1 MVMDT
6 TFAELSKKIEH
17 IRALPY
23 GEYLWKGSIPK
34 EFKEYQHKVYL
45 EYYQDQELHML
56 NTEIRKSSKD
66 AVEDFIND
74 ENTSAIFMVI
84 AQAGVGKS
92 TFSKKLIQSI
102 NLKKSLQSIY
112 IPSQVLID
120 KYTKRRRET
129 YPKIESIWELYNA
142 YMYGHKE
149 KSDLFLN
156 QNLFEAALFTG
167 KVVVIIDGLDEII
180 TFFGTKFKV
189 QEFIESVIQLNNELA
204 ACKIIITSREY
215 YWKNNNILSVNN
227 IPINKFY
234 GFNEAYLKRYLEDRY
249 GKNSPNS
256 ILVKKYL
263 NEIDFHDSES
273 VDIVKPYLVDL
284 FCSISEKEMD
294 GDDSNSSDYDSS
306 LDEVCTYP
314 NNCEI
319 IDKAIFFIL
328 DREVSKQLRHKL
340 EVTKLLDIYMFLAIS
355 FGKYF
360 EYEDLITSIDIV
372 IEENDLPKEDHK
384 LILDAMLFSPLLS
397 YDKLLNNYKIKY
409 SFLNNYFI
417 ALYILDKLGS
427 KTTKEKSL
435 FDKDFVKHLAA
446 FDEEDNASFHN
457 IVKYFRKGKDR
468 KNIFISNGK
477 KIIES
482 LIQQHQIEKYDAN
495 RWHIEH
501 AISAILYLGINIDN
515 KENSKEKKMNLIKE
529 LYGIDNH
536 IKHLFIFGNFFSLDF
551 SDMTVEMS
559 TFDYYNNFLNSNFLN
574 TKFIKTKIKH
584 LDQNIS
590 NKYLDNFYQNATL
603 DLDCEHEGC
612 LNLKST
618 TYQMNIVKKEL
629 IEFISQNIFLPTTP
643 YTTSVGVEN
652 LFANTLSKYGYLKVQ
667 YNSKSIIYEL
677 IKEYEGEIDTF
688 TSSNRLTDK
697 MMLVIRDILESRYG

>member
-1 MVMDT
+1 MDT

>member
-1 MVMDT
+1 MDT

-249 GKNSPNS
+249 GKNSP
-256 ILVKKYL
+256 
-263 NEIDFHDSES
+263 
-273 VDIVKPYLVDL
+273 
-284 FCSISEKEMD
+284 
-294 GDDSNSSDYDSS
+294 
-306 LDEVCTYP
+306 
-314 NNCEI
+314 
-319 IDKAIFFIL
+319 
-328 DREVSKQLRHKL
+328 
-340 EVTKLLDIYMFLAIS
+340 
-355 FGKYF
+355 
-360 EYEDLITSIDIV
+360 
-372 IEENDLPKEDHK
+372 
-384 LILDAMLFSPLLS
+384 
-397 YDKLLNNYKIKY
+397 
-409 SFLNNYFI
+409 
-417 ALYILDKLGS
+417 
-427 KTTKEKSL
+427 
-435 FDKDFVKHLAA
+435 
-446 FDEEDNASFHN
+446 
-457 IVKYFRKGKDR
+457 
-468 KNIFISNGK
+468 
-477 KIIES
+477 
-482 LIQQHQIEKYDAN
+482 
-495 RWHIEH
+495 
-501 AISAILYLGINIDN
+501 
-515 KENSKEKKMNLIKE
+515 
-529 LYGIDNH
+529 
-536 IKHLFIFGNFFSLDF
+536 
-551 SDMTVEMS
+551 
-559 TFDYYNNFLNSNFLN
+559 
-574 TKFIKTKIKH
+574 
-584 LDQNIS
+584 
-590 NKYLDNFYQNATL
+590 
-603 DLDCEHEGC
+603 
-612 LNLKST
+612 
-618 TYQMNIVKKEL
+618 
-629 IEFISQNIFLPTTP
+629 
-643 YTTSVGVEN
+643 
-652 LFANTLSKYGYLKVQ
+652 
-667 YNSKSIIYEL
+667 
-677 IKEYEGEIDTF
+677 
-688 TSSNRLTDK
+688 
-697 MMLVIRDILESRYG
+697 